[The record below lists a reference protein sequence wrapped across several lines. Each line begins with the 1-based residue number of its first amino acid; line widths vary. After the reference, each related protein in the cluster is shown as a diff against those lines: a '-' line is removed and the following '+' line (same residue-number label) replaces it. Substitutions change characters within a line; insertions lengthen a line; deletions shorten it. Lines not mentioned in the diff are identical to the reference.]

1 MDNIHSAGKQVFVW
15 TVNSESRVQYL
26 VDCGVDG
33 IVTDD
38 PVMMRNALNKVDYS
52 GGLDKLLRCLTNL
65 FSEGL

>member
-38 PVMMRNALNKVDYS
+38 PVMM
-52 GGLDKLLRCLTNL
+52 
-65 FSEGL
+65 